1 MAKIEDLARDYV
13 AQAES
18 MFAKG
23 EAITSILLRK
33 KGHTSDNPFEFN
45 TAPGMNVA
53 LCAPTAVSTNSQ
65 GEYSYCYIVKIWVDE
80 DDDKI
85 YCDLYDYDRAENL
98 ECVCLSEDNKTKW
111 ETIIKYL
118 I

>member
-13 AQAES
+13 AQAAS

-33 KGHTSDNPFEFN
+33 KGHTSDNPLEFN
-45 TAPGMNVA
+45 NVHG
-53 LCAPTAVSTNSQ
+53 TIDERKWVDD
-65 GEYSYCYIVKIWVDE
+65 YCYLVKIWVDE

-85 YCDLYDYDRAENL
+85 YCDLYDYDSSKIL

-111 ETIIKYL
+111 ATIIEYL

>member
-13 AQAES
+13 AQAAS

-23 EAITSILLRK
+23 EAITSILLQK
-33 KGHTSDNPFEFN
+33 KGHTSDSPLEFGVN
-45 TAPGMNVA
+45 GVNGVRG
-53 LCAPTAVSTNSQ
+53 PTTIAINSQ

-85 YCDLYDYDRAENL
+85 YCDLYDYDQAEHL

-111 ETIIKYL
+111 ETIIEHL

>member
-1 MAKIEDLARDYV
+1 MENIESNAIDYIEQAKN
-13 AQAES
+13 

-33 KGHTSDNPFEFN
+33 KGHTSNSPLEFGAN
-45 TAPGMNVA
+45 GMNGVRG
-53 LCAPTAVSTNSQ
+53 PTTIAIGSK
-65 GEYSYCYIVKIWVDE
+65 GEYSYCYIIKIWVDE
-80 DDDKI
+80 DDNKV
-85 YCDLYDYDRAENL
+85 YCDLYNYDQAENL
-98 ECVCLSEDNKTKW
+98 ECVCLSEDNNTKW